1 MVFSSISFIYLFLP
15 VFLIV
20 YYKVPEKFKNHILCF
35 GSLAFY
41 IIGSIERPLHILV
54 FIICLIVNWRVGIKI
69 QKTKKSKRGLDLFWL
84 AAGVAA
90 NLLNLFYFKYM
101 SFIWREL
108 GGGELNIVLPIGISF
123 YTFQA
128 ISYIA
133 DVYRGSCHPA
143 ASLIDFVAYL
153 AMFPQLIAGPIV
165 TYPTVEEALYS
176 NKTERVRFVSGAEIF
191 ILGLGSKVILAN
203 QIGGLWRQCVGIG
216 FESITVPM
224 AWMSIFAY
232 SFQLYFDFCGY
243 SLMAIGLGR
252 MLGFEFPEN
261 FRDPYMAVSMTD
273 FWRRWHMSLG
283 SWFRE
288 YVYFPLGGSKRGFS
302 RTILNLLTVWM
313 LTGIWHGAGYNFI
326 LWGFVL
332 FVLIALERLGLKDFF
347 ETHRFIGH
355 LYMLFAIP
363 LTWALFVNTDFS
375 NLKLFFQR
383 LVGLGDTVA
392 VFTEDYIKYGKQYG
406 ILLLACLFFS
416 TDLPRRLKKR
426 IHGSPAYYLAMLVIF
441 CGVAYCLYK
450 GMDDPFLYFQF

>member
-1 MVFSSISFIYLFLP
+1 
-15 VFLIV
+15 
-20 YYKVPEKFKNHILCF
+20 
-35 GSLAFY
+35 
-41 IIGSIERPLHILV
+41 
-54 FIICLIVNWRVGIKI
+54 
-69 QKTKKSKRGLDLFWL
+69 
-84 AAGVAA
+84 
-90 NLLNLFYFKYM
+90 
-101 SFIWREL
+101 
-108 GGGELNIVLPIGISF
+108 
-123 YTFQA
+123 
-128 ISYIA
+128 
-133 DVYRGSCHPA
+133 
-143 ASLIDFVAYL
+143 
-153 AMFPQLIAGPIV
+153 
-165 TYPTVEEALYS
+165 
-176 NKTERVRFVSGAEIF
+176 
-191 ILGLGSKVILAN
+191 N